1 VIGLTS
7 FPHDKEFE
15 QTISAIRSIDSTLFT
30 ENFPSSHELIR
41 QIRTVVFQLRHR
53 THNQLSPLVI
63 DCRGIKAPLD
73 LVHIKQQAATRQPNQ
88 PLQVIGTGR
97 AFLQDLQDWSLQN
110 HFHLRSYTQKGGE
123 TSALLVQAFAPVSPD
138 QTISGFVLKSDTTSS
153 REQLD
158 CRGLTCPMPI
168 VKLAQKAKEMG
179 SGQLEV
185 HADDMAFPADL
196 KVWCERAGATWEW
209 LSPPVDGHY
218 RALLTLSSQNK
229 KPNPVKHQM
238 AVPPPVPVATRQ
250 TQPQDVLATFDF
262 RHLQSPLH
270 VVHLQKELSRLKG
283 NGHIIIEAND
293 PQFRHDL
300 FNWSRQVR
308 CAIVSFED
316 RAQGQ
321 RAIVH
326 IERDPESGEFQI
338 EPSGNIPTSL
348 FNTAHFLQGGQ
359 AARSVPTLNFPD
371 PFGAEAQAVAE
382 RLDYTGLRC
391 PLPILR
397 LTKTSKISS
406 SSRFEVLADDDAFPA
421 DIRAWC
427 RQNNFHIL
435 SMQESTKPFCALIE
449 KQRKHAPSK
458 PPGTQQPAP
467 RPSGSTSSQIS
478 VQPRR
483 TMSAAQP
490 VSTSPT
496 QDTTQPILFDFSG
509 LRCPLPIVKL
519 TKSVKAHPL
528 PAYRLIADDLA
539 FPADLRA
546 WCGQFGMEI
555 KSLTQEQGKIHA
567 LIQRT
572 EPLPT
577 QPPSSSGLHTQQPRQ
592 KTGRKTQ
599 PLRTSS
605 SSGMHPQQY
614 QQQVSRQMELPRTPT
629 RSGMHPQQTSRASSS
644 TIPVPKTGRDSQAIS
659 SAQLQLAALKN
670 EATSEYQRLDLRGVK
685 CPMVIVKLSKT
696 YNASPNRNFEVW
708 ADDPSFPADIESWC
722 QFHPYAIAQR
732 QEEGRVLRVWLQR
745 QPDNE
750 EGSPNR

>member
-1 VIGLTS
+1 
-7 FPHDKEFE
+7 
-15 QTISAIRSIDSTLFT
+15 
-30 ENFPSSHELIR
+30 
-41 QIRTVVFQLRHR
+41 
-53 THNQLSPLVI
+53 
-63 DCRGIKAPLD
+63 
-73 LVHIKQQAATRQPNQ
+73 
-88 PLQVIGTGR
+88 
-97 AFLQDLQDWSLQN
+97 
-110 HFHLRSYTQKGGE
+110 
-123 TSALLVQAFAPVSPD
+123 
-138 QTISGFVLKSDTTSS
+138 
-153 REQLD
+153 
-158 CRGLTCPMPI
+158 
-168 VKLAQKAKEMG
+168 
-179 SGQLEV
+179 
-185 HADDMAFPADL
+185 
-196 KVWCERAGATWEW
+196 
-209 LSPPVDGHY
+209 
-218 RALLTLSSQNK
+218 
-229 KPNPVKHQM
+229 M
-238 AVPPPVPVATRQ
+238 AVPPPVPVAARQ

-371 PFGAEAQAVAE
+371 PFGDEAQAVAE
-382 RLDYTGLRC
+382 RLDYVGLRC

-435 SMQESTKPFCALIE
+435 NMQESTKPFCALIE
-449 KQRKHAPSK
+449 KQRKHAPGR
-458 PPGTQQPAP
+458 PQGTQQPAP

-572 EPLPT
+572 EPLPAQPSSNPGLRPQHPQQPRPPQA
-577 QPPSSSGLHTQQPRQ
+577 QPPRTSSSSGLHTQQPRQ
-592 KTGRKTQ
+592 KTGRQTQ

-614 QQQVSRQMELPRTPT
+614 QQQASRQMQLPRTPT
-629 RSGMHPQQTSRASSS
+629 SSGMHLQQRMPTSPGMHPQQPSRASSS

-722 QFHPYAIAQR
+722 QFHPYAITQR